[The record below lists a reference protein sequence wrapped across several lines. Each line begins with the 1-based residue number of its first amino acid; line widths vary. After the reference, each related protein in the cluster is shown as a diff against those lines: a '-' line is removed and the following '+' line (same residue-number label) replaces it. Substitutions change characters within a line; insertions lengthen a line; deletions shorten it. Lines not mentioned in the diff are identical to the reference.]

1 MGFFNSFFGGKIKTG
16 SNFKSTYGEDSLHR
30 LLHRAKNSH
39 PSTLGNVSYKELDK
53 LEKIIA
59 KYAKSLPTGTK
70 FSYHIK
76 YRMKQDV
83 YKLWRQH
90 EISEED
96 MKDFK
101 KIIEAL

>member
-1 MGFFNSFFGGKIKTG
+1 MGLFNKFFSSKIKTG

-30 LLHRAKNSH
+30 LLRRAKNSA
-39 PSTLGNVSYKELDK
+39 PSTLGNVSYEELDK

-59 KYAKSLPTGTK
+59 KYAKNLPTGAG
-70 FSYHIK
+70 FSYHTK

-83 YKLWRQH
+83 YKLWRKN